1 MTDWKEEHIEKI
13 NASRKLN
20 DKKKKH
26 MIKLVTK
33 SQETDYKSFFFAN
46 IPKLHHIHKNYAK
59 FDTEENRNAEN

>member
-1 MTDWKEEHIEKI
+1 MTDWKEKQINEI
-13 NASRKLN
+13 NASLKLN

-33 SQETDYKSFFFAN
+33 SKETDYKSFFFAN
-46 IPKLHHIHKNYAK
+46 ISKLHHIHKNYSK